1 METIQD
7 KKEKRNKNKFM
18 LDHEKIEKSKLEIDK
33 ENDLYPNLNDPN
45 FALKIASKK
54 EFNDCKIDTQV
65 ITEMDDFKKMANNI
79 CFKDYEIAQHQKFVK
94 NFISF
99 QTPYNSLL
107 LYHGLGSGKTCSAI
121 GVSEQMRKYMSQM
134 NYIKEL

>member
-107 LYHGLGSGKTCSAI
+107 Y
-121 GVSEQMRKYMSQM
+121 
-134 NYIKEL
+134 

>member
-1 METIQD
+1 
-7 KKEKRNKNKFM
+7 
-18 LDHEKIEKSKLEIDK
+18 
-33 ENDLYPNLNDPN
+33 
-45 FALKIASKK
+45 
-54 EFNDCKIDTQV
+54 
-65 ITEMDDFKKMANNI
+65 MANNI

-121 GVSEQMRKYMSQM
+121 GVSEQMRKYMTQM
-134 NYIKEL
+134 NNSKRIIIVASPNVQKNFKLQLFDENKLKDTFDFFII